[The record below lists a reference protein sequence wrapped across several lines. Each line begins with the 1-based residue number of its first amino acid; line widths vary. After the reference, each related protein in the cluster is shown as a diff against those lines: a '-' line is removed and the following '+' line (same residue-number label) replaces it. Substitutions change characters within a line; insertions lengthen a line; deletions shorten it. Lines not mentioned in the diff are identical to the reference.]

1 MLHENNMITIEQA
14 TLADCP
20 VLALMNRQLID
31 DGGDDSTMTDPQL
44 ESRMYHWLQEDP
56 YYTGF
61 VFKLNGETIG
71 YALIDVSE
79 RWLRHF
85 FICRK
90 YRRRGYGREAVRLLM
105 KHLGIEEIGLS
116 CLTKNV
122 IGQAFWRSFQHEAYS
137 TNFSVQRPHIA
148 RLRDEPE

>member
-1 MLHENNMITIEQA
+1 MLCENKMITIEQA
-14 TLADCP
+14 TPADCP
-20 VLALMNRQLID
+20 VLAFMNRQLID
-31 DGGDDSTMTDPQL
+31 DGGDDSTMADPQL
-44 ESRMYHWLQEDP
+44 ESRMYHWLQGDT
-56 YYTGF
+56 YTGF

-85 FICRK
+85 FICRI

-105 KHLGIEEIGLS
+105 KHLGLEEIGLS

-122 IGQAFWRSFQHEAYS
+122 SGQGFWRSFQHEAYS
-137 TNFSVQRPHIA
+137 TNFSVQRPDIA
-148 RLRDEPE
+148 QLRDEAE